1 MEERQRR
8 ISIQLLNLA
17 SDSWLE
23 AVGGGR
29 EGRQRERRQETESRE
44 RGQTERER
52 KGETER
58 REKLGG
64 AKKEKLRRDSCQHI
78 CY

>member
-1 MEERQRR
+1 M
-8 ISIQLLNLA
+8 QLLNLA
-17 SDSWLE
+17 SDSWME

-29 EGRQRERRQETESRE
+29 EGRQREREGRRLRAESEGRRRE
-44 RGQTERER
+44 RGRER
-52 KGETER
+52 QRDGKNW
-58 REKLGG
+58 GG